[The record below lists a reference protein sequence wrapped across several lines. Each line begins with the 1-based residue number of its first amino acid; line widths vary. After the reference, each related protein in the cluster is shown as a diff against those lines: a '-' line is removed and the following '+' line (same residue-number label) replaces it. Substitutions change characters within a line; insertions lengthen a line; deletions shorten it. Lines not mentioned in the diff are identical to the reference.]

1 MTNDEFVAELQRLQ
15 LALMAAKADRAQRR
29 AREAKA
35 DADRAEAVLQHV
47 REQIAED
54 GFGEVN

>member
-1 MTNDEFVAELQRLQ
+1 MNNEDFVAELQRLQ
-15 LALMAAKADRAQRR
+15 LALMAAKADRAQQR

-47 REQIAED
+47 REQIADD
-54 GFGEVN
+54 GFGDVN